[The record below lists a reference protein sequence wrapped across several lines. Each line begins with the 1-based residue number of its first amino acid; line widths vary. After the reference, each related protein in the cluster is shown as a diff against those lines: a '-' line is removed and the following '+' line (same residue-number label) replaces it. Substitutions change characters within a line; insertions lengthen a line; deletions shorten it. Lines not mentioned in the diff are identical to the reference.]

1 MPNTTYEP
9 GAKFILNGDVIFDLT
24 QDTVTAADV
33 AYGKTFHKPD
43 GTIGT
48 GSSTKDVDS
57 SQCNALDDEVLYGKT
72 FAKGGSVR
80 TGAMTNRGEVHLTIS
95 ARDTEVTIPQGYH
108 DGSGGAGLGSADKAA
123 LIPANIRENV
133 TILGIEGTMSG
144 SEDVH
149 AQAKSV
155 TPSFAQ
161 QVIAPD
167 SPTYNYL
174 SQVTVAAIPVTI
186 TEDQVS
192 GGLIYSIG

>member
-1 MPNTTYEP
+1 MPNTTYEV
-9 GAKFILNGDVIFDLT
+9 GAKFILGGDVIFDLT
-24 QDTVTAADV
+24 QDTVTEADV

-43 GTIGT
+43 GSTGT

-57 SQCNALDDEVLYGKT
+57 SQCTALDAEVISGKT
-72 FAKGGSVR
+72 FAKGGTVH
-80 TGAMTNRGEVHLTIS
+80 TGTMTYQGEQHLTIS

-108 DGSGGAGLGSADKAA
+108 DGSGGAGLNATDKAA

-149 AQAKSV
+149 AQAKTV
-155 TPSFAQ
+155 TPSLSQ
-161 QVIAPD
+161 QVISPD